1 MVVLTLIIEGDCQLI
16 IFTLPTLLLSFFSLP
31 KTPDA
36 LSCLKEFF
44 EIQVNQK
51 CQTGNAITLI
61 LSKLGPFSKIKYVS
75 RASQPNLREKI
86 EIRQII
92 ADIPICNYNFLL
104 FGFFFLQSD
113 IPIPLS
119 FMRISNRISITV

>member
-1 MVVLTLIIEGDCQLI
+1 MHNNCFSMCKLVYIIYIITLLHPIPHSIRYMVVLTLIIEGDCQLI

-75 RASQPNLREKI
+75 RASQLNLREK
-86 EIRQII
+86 
-92 ADIPICNYNFLL
+92 N
-104 FGFFFLQSD
+104 
-113 IPIPLS
+113 
-119 FMRISNRISITV
+119 

>member
-104 FGFFFLQSD
+104 FGFFFAVGHSNS
-113 IPIPLS
+113 II
-119 FMRISNRISITV
+119 FMRISNRISIKV